1 MLLLFIL
8 IVLAFAN
15 QEEAQNARLREANR
29 VLLRALRE
37 VTLDTEVAVGDEES
51 VAGCSPV
58 CKPDEICWAEMNYC
72 YNEAALK
79 REISV
84 GQFKAGSK
92 GLRQKS
98 VEESIGSGGICG
110 NCDGCLR
117 NGVCWEYSA
126 NGISGPV
133 DGTHCTNVDG
143 VDCTPSDIA
152 VAASN
157 QRLARENAKLVYEI
171 EAALGGKE
179 IQPRSPASLLKEKAV
194 SGGSGIV
201 DAVCPRDNAD
211 REEGMCDTDHERS
224 GSTWCGYCKYGM
236 TINRPFPYVNDWCCK
251 KEERNGG
258 NCKCHY

>member
-29 VLLRALRE
+29 MLLRALRE
-37 VTLDTEVAVGDEES
+37 GTLDTEVAVGDEES

-72 YNEAALK
+72 YNEAALT

-143 VDCTPSDIA
+143 VDCTPSGSTATVSEETLGDTYLQFSAYLKDKPMKQTA
-152 VAASN
+152 VLVLATFGVFASIFHVY
-157 QRLARENAKLVYEI
+157 RGIKSKYFEAYEI
-171 EAALGGKE
+171 L
-179 IQPRSPASLLKEKAV
+179 V
-194 SGGSGIV
+194 
-201 DAVCPRDNAD
+201 
-211 REEGMCDTDHERS
+211 
-224 GSTWCGYCKYGM
+224 
-236 TINRPFPYVNDWCCK
+236 
-251 KEERNGG
+251 
-258 NCKCHY
+258 

>member
-1 MLLLFIL
+1 MRIL
-8 IVLAFAN
+8 IAAFLLAISYAQTAN
-15 QEEAQNARLREANR
+15 SVATKTKAAK
-29 VLLRALRE
+29 
-37 VTLDTEVAVGDEES
+37 THDVAVAANNQQLRRENAKLMERIETALGDNDGNDSDDDDKRANDSDDDEDIA
-51 VAGCSPV
+51 VAASNQRLARENAKLV
-58 CKPDEICWAEMNYC
+58 DEI
-72 YNEAALK
+72 EAALGGK
-79 REISV
+79 DVAVAANNQELIRENAKLMERIEAAL
-84 GQFKAGSK
+84 GD
-92 GLRQKS
+92 
-98 VEESIGSGGICG
+98 
-110 NCDGCLR
+110 ND
-117 NGVCWEYSA
+117 
-126 NGISGPV
+126 
-133 DGTHCTNVDG
+133 
-143 VDCTPSDIA
+143 DIA